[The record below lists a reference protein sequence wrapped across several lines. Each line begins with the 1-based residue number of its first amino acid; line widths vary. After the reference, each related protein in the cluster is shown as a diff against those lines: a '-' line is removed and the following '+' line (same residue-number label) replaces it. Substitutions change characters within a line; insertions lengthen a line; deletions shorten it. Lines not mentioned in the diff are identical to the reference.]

1 MHFVNRESTVSCE
14 NGMIGTMMII
24 IILTIVKMI
33 VITERTI
40 MIIKAMIIVLNNDKT
55 DSNSNDNIYC
65 DNYNLSSNQ

>member
-24 IILTIVKMI
+24 IILTIIKMI

>member
-24 IILTIVKMI
+24 IILTIVKLI